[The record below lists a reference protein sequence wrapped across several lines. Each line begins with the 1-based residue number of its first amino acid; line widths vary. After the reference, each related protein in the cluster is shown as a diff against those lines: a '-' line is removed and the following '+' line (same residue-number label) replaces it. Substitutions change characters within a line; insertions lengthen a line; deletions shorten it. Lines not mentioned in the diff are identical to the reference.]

1 MRLPEG
7 MHTPFNDGKLQTG
20 RRMPEVERKLTTILA
35 ADVFAFSDM
44 MGRDEVGTVRTLK
57 ICRRIIED
65 SIRTYKGRVFGE
77 AGDSL
82 IAEFSSPVSAVLCAN
97 DFQECIAARN
107 RDCPAPQRMWFRA
120 GINLGDVLI
129 DGDNLYGEGVN
140 IAARL
145 EQEGEPG
152 GVCISH
158 KVHEEV
164 QRNIELTFVDG
175 GTREL
180 KNIDRP
186 IGVFHLRPAANE
198 MDVRPAVGATD
209 ERHPKSMT
217 PKRTSSPEPTLMVPA
232 FKVVGGEDHELL
244 AEGLRDALLNSMSRH
259 SAINVIHKQ
268 PKSQGLAD
276 FTVEGTVRGHG
287 DRVRL
292 TFNLIDTADRSQL
305 WSERYDRASG
315 DVFELE
321 EEIALAVAAAV
332 RVKLKGVVF
341 ERLRDAKNE
350 DLSVADLLNKAAGYL
365 ARAPGD
371 NDLAEAPLRLATE
384 REPDNS
390 MALAMLS
397 WCLHRGFEYSPLAV
411 PASSEADIIDLAE
424 RAVALKAGSYFAH
437 LVTAIV
443 LQDLRGDFV
452 RALRHAQAAL
462 EANPDLIGAH
472 GMVGIAKC
480 HLGQPDEG
488 IAILQ
493 RILDIS
499 REDPHRFRHQREL
512 AIAHFVVG
520 DLETATE
527 MIGRLVESEP
537 QMDRNRLVQAALL
550 WLQGDTD
557 AAIAAGH
564 FLKNKYNGLSMPTR
578 RRIWFG
584 RAASAAQFDEALA
597 AIGLEKE

>member
-35 ADVFAFSDM
+35 ADVVAFSDM
-44 MGRDEVGTVRTLK
+44 MGQDEVGTVRTLK

-82 IAEFSSPVSAVLCAN
+82 IAEFASPISAVLCAN
-97 DFQECIAARN
+97 DFQKSIAVRN
-107 RDCPAPQRMWFRA
+107 RDCSAPQRMWFRA
-120 GINLGDVLI
+120 GINLGDVVI
-129 DGDNLYGEGVN
+129 DGENLYGEGVN

-164 QRNIELTFVDG
+164 QRNLALSFIDG
-175 GTREL
+175 GLRAL

-186 IGVFHLRPAANE
+186 VGVFHLRPAAE
-198 MDVRPAVGATD
+198 EIDVPPAGGAKDKQRPKTM
-209 ERHPKSMT
+209 ST
-217 PKRTSSPEPTLMVPA
+217 KRTSSPDHTLMVRA
-232 FKVVGGEDHELL
+232 FKVVGSEDHEFL
-244 AEGLRDALLNSMSRH
+244 AEGLREALLNSMSRH
-259 SAINVIHKQ
+259 SAINVIHEQ
-268 PKSQGLAD
+268 PKSQGQAEFVL
-276 FTVEGTVRGHG
+276 EGSVRGRG

-292 TFNLIDTADRSQL
+292 TFNLIDTANSSQV
-305 WSERYDRASG
+305 WSERYDRRSG
-315 DVFELE
+315 DIFELE
-321 EEIALAVAAAV
+321 EEIARAVAAAV
-332 RVKLKGVVF
+332 RVKLKGVEF
-341 ERLRDAKNE
+341 ERLRDAKDE
-350 DLSVADLLNKAAGYL
+350 ELSVADLLNKAAAYFTRG
-365 ARAPGD
+365 PGN
-371 NDLAEAPLRLATE
+371 NDLAEAPLRVALA
-384 REPDNS
+384 REPDSS
-390 MALAMLS
+390 MTVAMLS
-397 WCLHRGFEYSPLAV
+397 HCLYRGFEFSPLAM
-411 PASSEADIIDLAE
+411 PAKSKEAITDLAE
-424 RAVALKAGSYFAH
+424 RGVALKAGSYFAH
-437 LVTAIV
+437 LVAAITV
-443 LQDLRGDFV
+443 QDLHGDFD

-472 GMVGIAKC
+472 GMIGIAKC
-480 HLGQPDEG
+480 HLGEPDTG
-488 IAILQ
+488 IATLQ

-499 REDPHRFRHQREL
+499 REDPHRFRHLREL
-512 AIAHFVVG
+512 AIAHVVVG

-537 QMDRNRLVQAALL
+537 QMDRNRLVQAALM